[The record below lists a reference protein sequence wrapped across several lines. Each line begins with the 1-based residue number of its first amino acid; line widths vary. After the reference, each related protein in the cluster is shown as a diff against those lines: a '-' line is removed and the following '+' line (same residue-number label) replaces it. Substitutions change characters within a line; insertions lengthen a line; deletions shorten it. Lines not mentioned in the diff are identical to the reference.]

1 MSDVT
6 LFLFGLLATLFA
18 VGPLSIALILELR
31 EKKSSRDAQE

>member
-6 LFLFGLLATLFA
+6 IFLFGLLATLFA

-31 EKKSSRDAQE
+31 EKRKLRRDQE